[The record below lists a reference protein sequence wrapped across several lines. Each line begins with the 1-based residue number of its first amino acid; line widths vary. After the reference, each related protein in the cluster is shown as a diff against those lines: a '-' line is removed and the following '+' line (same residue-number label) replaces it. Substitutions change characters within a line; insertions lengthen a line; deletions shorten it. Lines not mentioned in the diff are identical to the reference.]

1 MEQNKRT
8 SMLALIRAAAEGG
21 VLRKLVL
28 SKPNTDAA
36 APRQNGKL
44 CLKKTERV
52 LLLESAFEG
61 GRVSQK
67 LYPLSALEKE
77 LPAVLA
83 CYGQINLIT
92 SAGDAELRT
101 SKKGKLTLIGGALG
115 ARLSGDTREFARF
128 DAPIDRQKKH
138 LLMGN
143 EAFLIALGISDKS
156 GRVHDKRQA
165 KFRQI
170 NRFLEYLDDV
180 YAELPTEGKLTVYD
194 LCCGKS
200 YLSFAVYHYLH
211 AIRLREV
218 SMVGVDLKRDVIE
231 DCTAIA
237 TACGFSGMRFICGD
251 VRKAVPNGAPDLVIS
266 LHACDIATDI
276 VLEVAA
282 TLSAR
287 VILSTPCCHR
297 YISQHLACRSL
308 DFAARHPQLRGKL
321 CEALT
326 DALRVLRLEANGYT
340 TSACELTDPENTPKN
355 TLLRAV
361 LRRNFDKNG
370 KAAQEKRQEYERV
383 RSFLLGDGIPAY
395 PEEI

>member
-1 MEQNKRT
+1 MEQNERT
-8 SMLALIRAAAEGG
+8 GMLSLIRAAAEGG

-28 SKPNTDAA
+28 SKPTRDTV

-44 CLKKTERV
+44 CLRKNERV
-52 LLLESAFEG
+52 LLLESCYEG

-67 LYPLSALEKE
+67 LYPLSTLEDE
-77 LPAVLA
+77 LPAVLEH
-83 CYGQINLIT
+83 YGQINLIT

-101 SKKGKLTLIGGALG
+101 SKKGKATLIGGALG
-115 ARLSGDTREFARF
+115 ARLSGSTREFAHF
-128 DAPIDRQKKH
+128 EAPIDRQKKH
-138 LLMGN
+138 LLAGD
-143 EAFLIALGISDKS
+143 EEFLVALGISDKS

-180 YAELPTEGKLTVYD
+180 YTELPAEGQLTVYD

-211 AIRLREV
+211 AIRGRAV
-218 SMVGVDLKRDVIE
+218 SMVGVDLKRDVVE
-231 DCTAIA
+231 VCTAIA
-237 TACGFSGMRFICGD
+237 AACGFTGMRFICGD
-251 VRKAVPNGAPDLVIS
+251 VRQAVPNGSPDLVIS

-282 TLSAR
+282 ALSAR

-297 YISQHLACRSL
+297 YISRHLSCPTL
-308 DFAARHPQLRGKL
+308 DFASRHPQLRGKL

-326 DALRVLRLEANGYT
+326 DALRVLRLEANGYV